1 MARKATVLNKAAPYP
16 VEQALKRLGANL
28 RTARLRRNLTIE
40 AVAEK
45 IGTGVR
51 AIADAEK
58 GRPGTSAAVYFALL
72 WAYDLHSQLESVAD
86 PALDPEGLAR
96 VTQRERASTPGKS
109 KLDND
114 F

>member
-1 MARKATVLNKAAPYP
+1 MARRATTLNKAPPYP

-51 AIADAEK
+51 AVVDAEK
-58 GRPGTSAAVYFALL
+58 GRPGTGGAVYFALL
-72 WAYDLHSQLESVAD
+72 WAYDLLSQLENIAD

-96 VTQRERASTPGKS
+96 LAQRGRASIPRKGQ
-109 KLDND
+109 LNND

>member
-1 MARKATVLNKAAPYP
+1 MARQTTALNKAPPYP

-40 AVAEK
+40 TVAQK

-51 AIADAEK
+51 AIVGAER
-58 GRPGTSAAVYFALL
+58 GRPGTGGAVYLALL
-72 WAYDLHSQLESVAD
+72 WAYDLLPQLESIAD

-96 VTQRERASTPGKS
+96 LTQRERASTPGKG
-109 KLDND
+109 KVNND

>member
-1 MARKATVLNKAAPYP
+1 MTLNKAPPYR

-40 AVAEK
+40 AVAQK

-51 AIADAEK
+51 AIVDAER
-58 GRPGTSAAVYFALL
+58 GRPGTGAAVYFALL
-72 WAYDLHSQLESVAD
+72 WTYDLLSQLESIAD
-86 PALDPEGLAR
+86 PALDPEGLAGL
-96 VTQRERASTPGKS
+96 TQRERASTPGKG
-109 KLDND
+109 KLNND